1 MADKDIDKLA
11 KEIVALKD
19 NPVIQTIEGK
29 QQLDFQLIQDLQ
41 NKVKFLY
48 ETIDKHQE
56 ILELQQAIIN
66 KLKKQ
71 LDENN

>member
-1 MADKDIDKLA
+1 MVDKDIDKLA

-48 ETIDKHQE
+48 ETIDKHSE